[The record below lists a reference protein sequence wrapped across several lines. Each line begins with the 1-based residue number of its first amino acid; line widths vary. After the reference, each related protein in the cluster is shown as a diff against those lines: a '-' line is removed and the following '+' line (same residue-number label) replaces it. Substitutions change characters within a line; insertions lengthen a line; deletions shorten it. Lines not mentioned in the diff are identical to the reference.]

1 MAFLNELSGMMHLQQ
16 SMMNPGHG
24 TQDDGD
30 NSDLEVVDVVAAKP
44 PRKKSQSQDPEVV
57 ELSDSEEENLNT
69 PTAAVNA
76 VVTAADDDD
85 VVLIIS
91 SDEEEPME
99 PADNIRTGKTMF
111 NLELFVIL
119 LNCFNRSYEND
130 SESECQV

>member
-44 PRKKSQSQDPEVV
+44 QSEDPEVV

-69 PTAAVNA
+69 PTAAVNS
-76 VVTAADDDD
+76 VVTAADDD

-99 PADNIRTGKTMF
+99 PADNIRTGKKMF
-111 NLELFVIL
+111 NLESLVIL